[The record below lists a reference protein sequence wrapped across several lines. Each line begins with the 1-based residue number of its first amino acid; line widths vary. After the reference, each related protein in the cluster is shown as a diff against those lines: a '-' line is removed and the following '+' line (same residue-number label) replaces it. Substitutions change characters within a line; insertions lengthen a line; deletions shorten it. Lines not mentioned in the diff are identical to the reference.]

1 MWTEEKL
8 NELLTTPSEA
18 LVEDMKKIKGDILV
32 LGAGGKMG
40 PTLCVLAKNA
50 IRRAGI
56 EKRVIAVSRGSDR
69 IATQLML
76 DHGIEV
82 IAMDLLD
89 REALESLPDV
99 ENVIYMAGR
108 KFGTDGGEW
117 QTWAMNATL
126 PAFVA
131 DKFKGSNVVV
141 FSSGN
146 IYPIVKLSSG
156 GCTESDRVGPVGE
169 YAMSCLARERAFEY
183 AANTFGTKIF
193 IYRLNFAVDLRY
205 GVLFDLANKIL
216 KGEAISLS
224 TPCFNFIWQG
234 SANEIAL
241 RGLLHAESPARIMNV
256 TGPETVSIKK
266 AALELGRYLGR
277 EPIFEGEEGNDAY
290 LNDASLA
297 METFGYPAVSAK
309 TLIRW
314 QAEYILD
321 GGRTLDKPTHFEERR
336 GSY

>member
-8 NELLTTPSEA
+8 NELLVTPSDK
-18 LVEDMKKIKGDILV
+18 LVADIQKIKGDIMV

-40 PTLCVLAKNA
+40 PTLCVLAMNA
-50 IRRAGI
+50 IKKAGLD
-56 EKRVIAVSRGSDR
+56 KKVIAVSRGSDA
-69 IATQLML
+69 IATQLMK
-76 DHGIEV
+76 DNGIDV

-89 REALESLPDV
+89 VEKLYSLPEV

-108 KFGTDGGEW
+108 KFGTDGNEW
-117 QTWAMNATL
+117 QTWAMNSTL

-131 DKFKGSNVVV
+131 DKFKKSNIVV

-146 IYPIVKLSSG
+146 IYPIVPLSSG
-156 GCTESDRVGPVGE
+156 GCTEKDRPIPNGE

-193 IYRLNFAVDLRY
+193 VYRLNFAVDLRY
-205 GVLFDLANKIL
+205 GVIFDVADKIL
-216 KGEAISLS
+216 KGEPISLS

-234 SANEIAL
+234 SANEIAI
-241 RGLLHAESPARIMNV
+241 RGLLHASAPTCIMNV

-266 AALELGRYLGR
+266 CAIELGKYLGK
-277 EPIFEGEEGNDAY
+277 EPIFENTPGTDAY

-314 QAEYILD
+314 QAEWLLD
-321 GGRTLDKPTHFEERR
+321 GGRTLGKPTHFEERK

>member
-1 MWTEEKL
+1 MWTEECL
-8 NELLTTPSEA
+8 NTLLTTPSDA
-18 LVEDMKKIKGDILV
+18 LKEDMKKIEGDIMV

-50 IRRAGI
+50 IKKAGI
-56 EKRVIAVSRGSDR
+56 EKRVIAVSRGSDK
-69 IATQLML
+69 IATKLMQ
-76 DHGIEV
+76 DNGIEV

-89 REALESLPDV
+89 KDKLYSLPEV

-117 QTWAMNATL
+117 QTWAMNSTL

-131 DKFKGSNVVV
+131 DKFKKSNIVV

-146 IYPIVKLSSG
+146 IYPIVRLSDG
-156 GCTESDRVGPVGE
+156 GCRECDKIGPIGE
-169 YAMSCLARERAFEY
+169 YTMSCLARERAFEY

-216 KGEAISLS
+216 TGEPISLS

-234 SANEIAL
+234 SANEIAI
-241 RGLLHAESPARIMNV
+241 RGLLHAESPIKIMNV
-256 TGPETVSIKK
+256 TGPETVSIRK
-266 AALELGRYLGR
+266 AAEELGEYLGKK
-277 EPIFEGEEGNDAY
+277 PVFEGEAGNDAY

-314 QAEYILD
+314 QAEYIKD
-321 GGRTLDKPTHFEERR
+321 GGRTLNKPTHFEERK

>member
-1 MWTEEKL
+1 MWSEEKL
-8 NELLTTPSEA
+8 NEMLVSPSDS
-18 LVEDMKKIKGDILV
+18 LVEDIKKIEGDILV

-40 PTLCVLAKNA
+40 PTLCVLAKKA
-50 IRRAGI
+50 IEKAGI
-56 EKRVIAVSRGSDR
+56 DKRVIAVSRGNDKISVDYMKENGVEF
-69 IATQLML
+69 IP
-76 DHGIEV
+76 
-82 IAMDLLD
+82 MDLLD
-89 REALESLPDV
+89 KEKLYSLPDV

-108 KFGTDGGEW
+108 KFGTDGNEW
-117 QTWAMNATL
+117 QTWAMNSTL

-131 DKFKGSNVVV
+131 DKFKNSKIVV

-146 IYPIVKLSSG
+146 IYPIAKLSDG
-156 GCTESDRVGPVGE
+156 GCKEEDKVGPIGE

-183 AANTFGTKIF
+183 ASNAFGTEVF

-205 GVLFDLANKIL
+205 GVLFDVANKIL
-216 KGEAISLS
+216 KGEPISLS

-234 SANEIAL
+234 SANEIAI
-241 RGLLHAESPARIMNV
+241 RGLLHAKAPANIMNV

-266 AALELGRYLGR
+266 AAIELGKFLGK
-277 EPIFEGEEGNDAY
+277 EPIFEGEAGNDAY

-297 METFGYPAVSAK
+297 METFGYPAVPVK

-321 GGRTLDKPTHFEERR
+321 GGRTLDKPTHFEERK

>member
-8 NELLTTPSEA
+8 NELLTTPSAA
-18 LVEDMKKIKGDILV
+18 LVEDMKKIKGDIMV

-50 IRRAGI
+50 IKKAGI
-56 EKRVIAVSRGSDR
+56 EKRVIAVSRGSDS
-69 IATQLML
+69 IATKLMQ
-76 DHGIEV
+76 DNDIEV

-89 REALESLPDV
+89 REKLYSLEEV

-108 KFGTDGGEW
+108 KFGTDGNEW
-117 QTWAMNATL
+117 QTWAMNSTL

-131 DKFKGSNVVV
+131 DKFKKSNIVV

-146 IYPIVKLSSG
+146 IYPIVKLSDG
-156 GCTESDRVGPVGE
+156 GCKECEKVGPIGE
-169 YAMSCLARERAFEY
+169 YAQSCLARERAFEY
-183 AANTFGTKIF
+183 AANTFGTKVF

-205 GVLFDLANKIL
+205 GVLFDVANKIIN
-216 KGEAISLS
+216 GTPISLS

-234 SANEIAL
+234 SANEIAI
-241 RGLLHAESPARIMNV
+241 RGLLHAEAPAKIMNV

-266 AALELGRYLGR
+266 AAIELGEFLGK
-277 EPIFEGEEGNDAY
+277 EPIFEGEAGNDAY

-314 QAEYILD
+314 QAEYIMD
-321 GGRTLDKPTHFEERR
+321 GGRTLDKPTHFEERK

>member
-8 NELLTTPSEA
+8 NEMLTTPSQA
-18 LVEDMKKIKGDILV
+18 LIDDMKKIEGDIMV

-50 IRRAGI
+50 AKAAGVDKKI
-56 EKRVIAVSRGSDR
+56 YAVSRGSDP
-69 IATQLML
+69 IATQLMK
-76 DHGIEV
+76 DNDIEV

-89 REALESLPDV
+89 KEKLYSLPDV
-99 ENVIYMAGR
+99 KNVIYMAGK
-108 KFGTDGGEW
+108 KFGTDGNEW

-131 DKFKGSNVVV
+131 DKFKNSNIVV

-146 IYPIVKLSSG
+146 VYPLAKLSDG
-156 GCTESDRVGPVGE
+156 GCQETDKIGPIGE
-169 YAMSCLARERAFEY
+169 YTMSCLARERAFEY
-183 AANTFGTKIF
+183 AANTFGTKVF

-205 GVLFDLANKIL
+205 GVLFDVANKIL
-216 KGEAISLS
+216 NDTPISLS

-234 SANEIAL
+234 SANEIAI
-241 RGLLHAESPARIMNV
+241 RGLLHAEAPAKIMNV

-266 AALELGRYLGR
+266 AAIELGEYLGKK
-277 EPIFEGEEGNDAY
+277 PVFEGEPGNDAY

-297 METFGYPAVSAK
+297 METFGYPAVSSK

-314 QAEYILD
+314 QAEYIKD
-321 GGRTLDKPTHFEERR
+321 GGRTLDKPTHFEERK

>member
-8 NELLTTPSEA
+8 NELLTTPSDA
-18 LVEDMKKIKGDILV
+18 LVEDMKKIKGDIMV

-40 PTLCVLAKNA
+40 PSLCVLAKNA
-50 IRRAGI
+50 CKKAGI
-56 EKRVIAVSRGSDR
+56 EKKIYAVSRGSDK
-69 IATQLML
+69 IAEAFMREN
-76 DHGIEV
+76 DIEI

-89 REALESLPDV
+89 TEKLYSLPEV

-108 KFGTDGGEW
+108 KFGTDGNEW

-131 DKFKGSNVVV
+131 DKFKKSNIVV

-146 IYPIVKLSSG
+146 IYPIVPLSKG
-156 GCTESDRVGPVGE
+156 GCTEKDKPIPNGE

-183 AANTFGTKIF
+183 AANTFGTNIF

-205 GVLFDLANKIL
+205 GVLFDVADKIM
-216 KGEAISLS
+216 KGEPISLS

-234 SANEIAL
+234 SANEIAI
-241 RGLLHAESPARIMNV
+241 RGLLHAKAPACIMNV
-256 TGPETVSIKK
+256 TGPETVSIKG
-266 AALELGRYLGR
+266 AALQLGEYLGK
-277 EPIFEGEEGNDAY
+277 EPLFENECGNDAY

-297 METFGYPAVSAK
+297 METFGYPEVPVR

-314 QAEYILD
+314 QAEWLLD
-321 GGRTLDKPTHFEERR
+321 GGRTLGKPTHFEERK

>member
-8 NELLTTPSEA
+8 NQMLTTPSKE
-18 LVEDMKKIKGDILV
+18 LIEDIKKIKGDIIV

-40 PTLCVLAKNA
+40 PTLCVLAKKA
-50 IRRAGI
+50 ADMAGVAKKI
-56 EKRVIAVSRGSDR
+56 YAVSRGSDEL
-69 IATQLML
+69 ATKLMK
-76 DHGIEV
+76 DNGIDV
-82 IAMDLLD
+82 IAADLLD
-89 REALESLPDV
+89 KEKLAGLPDV

-108 KFGTDGGEW
+108 KFGTDGNEW

-131 DKFKGSNVVV
+131 DRYKNARIVV

-146 IYPIVKLSSG
+146 IYPIVPLSYG
-156 GCTESDRVGPVGE
+156 GCKETDKPLPKGE

-183 AANTFGTKIF
+183 AANAYGTKVF
-193 IYRLNFAVDLRY
+193 VYRLNFAVDLRY
-205 GVLFDLANKIL
+205 GVLFDIANKIQ
-216 KGEAISLS
+216 KGEPISLS

-234 SANEIAL
+234 SANEIAI
-241 RGLLHAESPARIMNV
+241 RGLLHASNPVCIMNV
-256 TGPETVSIKK
+256 TGPETVSIKQ
-266 AALELGRYLGR
+266 AAIELGTYLGK
-277 EPIFEGEEGNDAY
+277 EPIFENECGTDAY

-297 METFGYPAVSAK
+297 METFGYPSVSAK

-321 GGRTLDKPTHFEERR
+321 GGRTLDKPTHFEERK
-336 GSY
+336 GNY